1 MADTREILKKVRR
14 LELRTRRSVETAF
27 GGQYHSVF
35 KGRGMNFEEVRQYA
49 DGDEVRF
56 LDRNVTAR
64 TGELHVK
71 RFVEE
76 RELTVMVMVDV
87 SASGRYGS
95 GETTKRELA
104 AEVAAVLAFSA
115 VRNNDKVGLIL
126 FSDRVELYVP
136 PRKGR
141 PHALRILR
149 EVLYHDAAGRGTDL
163 AGALDYLNHIVRRRA
178 VVFLVSDFQAA
189 DFSKPLGVTA
199 RRHDLIALP
208 VRDPAEET
216 LPMIGR
222 AVFEDAET
230 GEEIE
235 IDTSAPAARKA
246 YETAVRQRRERLE
259 AALQKAQVDRIPL
272 ATGEDYLPALADFFR
287 RREKRIAAH

>member
-35 KGRGMNFEEVRQYA
+35 KGRGMNFEDVRQYS

-76 RELTVMVMVDV
+76 RELTVMVIVDV
-87 SASGRYGS
+87 SASGIYGS

-115 VRNNDKVGLIL
+115 VRNNDKVGLLL
-126 FSDRVELYVP
+126 FSDRIELYVP

-149 EVLYHDAAGRGTDL
+149 EVLYRETVGRRTDL
-163 AGALDYLNHIVRRRA
+163 AGALEYLNRIIRRRA
-178 VVFLVSDFQAA
+178 VMFLISDFQAP
-189 DFSKPLGVTA
+189 DYSKPLGVTA
-199 RRHDLIALP
+199 KRHDLIALP
-208 VRDPAEET
+208 VRDPAEDV
-216 LPMIGR
+216 LPDIGR
-222 AVFEDAET
+222 VVFEDSET

-235 IDTSAPAARKA
+235 VDTSSAHARA
-246 YETAVRQRRERLE
+246 VHQAAVRRREETLN
-259 AALQKAQVDRIPL
+259 AALQKVQVDRIPL

>member
-1 MADTREILKKVRR
+1 MPDTKEILKKVRR

-35 KGRGMNFEEVRQYA
+35 KGRGMNFEDVRQYS

-76 RELTVMVMVDV
+76 RELTVMVVVDV
-87 SASGRYGS
+87 SASGTYGS
-95 GETTKRELA
+95 GDVTKRELA

-115 VRNNDKVGLIL
+115 VRNNDKVGLLL
-126 FSDRVELYVP
+126 FSDRIELYVP

-149 EVLYHDAAGRGTDL
+149 EVLYRETVGRQTDL
-163 AGALDYLNHIVRRRA
+163 AGALEYLNRIIQRRA
-178 VVFLVSDFQAA
+178 VMFLVSDFQAR

-199 RRHDLIALP
+199 RRHDLIALS
-208 VRDPAEET
+208 VRDPAEDE
-216 LPMIGR
+216 LPDIGL

-235 IDTSAPAARKA
+235 VNTSSEQGRRDYIAAVKKR
-246 YETAVRQRRERLE
+246 E
-259 AALQKAQVDRIPL
+259 AALTSLLQKAQVDRIPL
-272 ATGEDYLPALADFFR
+272 ATGEDWLPALADFFR

>member
-1 MADTREILKKVRR
+1 MPDTREILKKVRR

-35 KGRGMNFEEVRQYA
+35 KGRGMNFEDVRQYS

-87 SASGRYGS
+87 SASGLYGS

-115 VRNNDKVGLIL
+115 VRNNDKVGLVL
-126 FSDRVELYVP
+126 FSDRIELYVP

-149 EVLYHDAAGRGTDL
+149 EVLYFEATGRGTDL
-163 AGALDYLNHIVRRRA
+163 AGALDHLNHVVRRRA

-189 DFSKPLGVTA
+189 DFSKALGVTA

-208 VRDPAEET
+208 VRDPAEEV
-216 LPMIGR
+216 LPVIGR

-235 IDTSAPAARKA
+235 IDTSSASARKA
-246 YETAVRQRRERLE
+246 YETAVRQRRERLD
-259 AALQKAQVDRIPL
+259 AILQKAQVDRIPL